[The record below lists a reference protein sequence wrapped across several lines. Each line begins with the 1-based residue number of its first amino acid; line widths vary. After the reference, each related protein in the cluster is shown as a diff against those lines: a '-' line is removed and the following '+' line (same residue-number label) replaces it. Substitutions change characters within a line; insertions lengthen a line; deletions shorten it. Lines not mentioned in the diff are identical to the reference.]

1 MLFSI
6 IIPIYNVDK
15 YLKKSVDSV
24 LAQEFSDY
32 EIILVND
39 GSTDNSPSICDEYE
53 KKFTQVKVIHK
64 VNGGLSDARNFGIK
78 EAQGDYLMF
87 LDSDDFWEGKS
98 ILSEIEEI
106 INKENPDMII
116 HSFTYFYTKGKCV
129 EKKITGD
136 RRDLSF
142 SFKKDFKGLISNN
155 IYYPTAWNKIIRA
168 KILKDNN
175 IHFPKGKLHEDIA
188 WCADI
193 ISYIDKYAIYD
204 KPFYFYRQDREGAI
218 TNRIYKKNIIDIL
231 SIITEKQEK
240 LSKIDGGL
248 SYLYGS
254 YIACSNLIPLLE
266 KGERESCFKELQ
278 KLSFLLDFHPK
289 KNSLKNRLLLLIYKM
304 LGLKYGAFLI
314 HYIKKILKKH

>member
-1 MLFSI
+1 MQFSI
-6 IIPIYNVDK
+6 VIPVYNVAP
-15 YLKKSVDSV
+15 YLRECVDSV
-24 LAQEFSDY
+24 LAQNSTDY
-32 EIILVND
+32 EIILVDD
-39 GSTDNSPSICDEYE
+39 GSTDNSPAICDEYAE
-53 KKFTQVKVIHK
+53 KYSQIKVIHK
-64 VNGGLSDARNFGIK
+64 TNGGLSDARNFGIK

-98 ILSEIEEI
+98 ILSEIEGV

-142 SFKKDFKGLISNN
+142 SLKKDFEELISNN

-168 KILKDNN
+168 KILKDKN

-204 KPFYFYRQDREGAI
+204 TPFYFYRQDREGAI
-218 TNRIYKKNIIDIL
+218 TNRICKKNIEDIL
-231 SIITEKQEK
+231 YVISDKKDK
-240 LSKIDGGL
+240 LSKINGGL
-248 SYLYGS
+248 EYLYGS
-254 YIACSNLIPLLE
+254 YMACLDITLLLE
-266 KGERESCFKELQ
+266 KKERNSCFN
-278 KLSFLLDFHPK
+278 KLEEFKFLLNFHPRR
-289 KNSLKNRLLLLIYKM
+289 NSLKAKISLLIYKV
-304 LGLKYGAFLI
+304 LGLKYGSSLI
-314 HYIKKILKKH
+314 HYIKKVLI